1 MPHPPENE
9 LARAKTLRVVA
20 MAKASFNAKKVLLV
34 HAHPDDESLFTGHV
48 IAERAA
54 AGAKVMVLTLTRGE
68 RGRVKLEDLKPLE
81 GNLASMGEFRSNEL
95 RNALSQFG
103 QIEHKFAGTRA
114 YLDSGMR
121 LNAFGKPIKPRRT
134 DEMSLS
140 SVSTAV
146 IADDIYQVL
155 LGFKPDAVITYNRKG
170 GFGHPDHKK
179 AHEATAMALRRFARA
194 YRSRAP
200 QFWVIAEPG
209 ERFSVEIGG
218 AKTAPLKKAALEQ
231 HASQVSVGPETYF
244 LVQGRDLRYDTPERL
259 RKAST
264 TPWLWL
270 KPVFIALWALPLG
283 ILLGFAGTL
292 LHSVSASDEARTPI
306 GLVVALVMTFALAM
320 ALRLLRNSRGALY
333 LMSFSLAGTV
343 FWLSRPSTT
352 GDALIIDNQ
361 AGNYWIYGSLI
372 ICAVV
377 ILFPKLR
384 PGTWAKNASGHR

>member
-1 MPHPPENE
+1 
-9 LARAKTLRVVA
+9 
-20 MAKASFNAKKVLLV
+20 MAKAAFNPKRVLLV

-48 IAERAA
+48 IADRAA
-54 AGAKVMVLTLTRGE
+54 ARSEVMVLTLTRGE

-95 RNALSQFG
+95 KNALSQLG
-103 QIEHKFAGTRA
+103 DVKHKFAGTRA

-134 DEMSLS
+134 DEMSLA

-155 LGFKPDAVITYNRKG
+155 SQFKPDAVITYNRKG

-179 AHEATAMALRRFARA
+179 AHEATAMALRRFAR
-194 YRSRAP
+194 SSKSKPP

-209 ERFSVEIGG
+209 ERFDIEIGG
-218 AKTAPLKKAALEQ
+218 PKTAPKKKAALEQ
-231 HASQVSVGPETYF
+231 HASQVTVAQETYS
-244 LVQGRDLRYDTPERL
+244 LVAGREIRYDQPERL
-259 RKAST
+259 RRAST

-270 KPVFIALWALPLG
+270 KPVFLALWALPLG

-292 LHSVSASDEARTPI
+292 LHSVTAADEARTPI
-306 GLVVALVMTFALAM
+306 GLVVALVMTFSLAV

-333 LMSFSLAGTV
+333 LMSLTLAGTV
-343 FWLSRPSTT
+343 FWLSRPTAA
-352 GDALIIDNQ
+352 GDALIMDNQ
-361 AGNYWIYGSLI
+361 AGNFWVYGSLI

>member
-1 MPHPPENE
+1 
-9 LARAKTLRVVA
+9 
-20 MAKASFNAKKVLLV
+20 MAKSAFSAKKVLLV

-48 IAERAA
+48 IADRAQ
-54 AGAKVMVLTLTRGE
+54 AGAEVMVLTLTRGE

-81 GNLASMGEFRSNEL
+81 GNLASMGEFRTNEL
-95 RNALSQFG
+95 RNALAELG
-103 QIEHKFAGTRA
+103 DIKHKFAGTRA

-121 LNAFGKPIKPRRT
+121 LNSLGKPVKPRRT
-134 DEMSLS
+134 DEMALS

-146 IADDIYQVL
+146 VADDIYQVL
-155 LGFKPDAVITYNRKG
+155 KDFKPDAVITYNRKG

-179 AHEATAMALRRFARA
+179 AHEATAMALRRF
-194 YRSRAP
+194 SREYKSRTP
-200 QFWVIAEPG
+200 KFWVIAEPG
-209 ERFSVEIGG
+209 ERFDAEVGG
-218 AKTAPLKKAALEQ
+218 PKTAPKKKAALES
-231 HASQVSVGPETYF
+231 HASQVAIGPETYW
-244 LVQGRDLRYDTPERL
+244 LVSGREFRYDAPERL

-270 KPVFIALWALPLG
+270 KPIVIALWSLPLG

-292 LHSVSASDEARTPI
+292 LHSVTAADSNRTPI
-306 GLVVALVMTFALAM
+306 GLVVALVLTFAVAV

-333 LMSFSLAGTV
+333 LMSFTLAGTV
-343 FWLSRPSTT
+343 FWLSRPTAA

-361 AGNYWIYGSLI
+361 AGNIWVYGSLI
-372 ICAVV
+372 ICGLV